1 MIKTIKLKDARELIK
16 GIMNTSIGGYYY
28 VDSVQDDQ
36 DGSIGVIFNKPNS
49 SQLYE
54 FWYYDYDMTI
64 GTILGF
70 NAPLDDS
77 HYDDFD
83 VKVTPV
89 KKVTVTSYEYVRDDS
104 NDQYY

>member
-16 GIMNTSIGGYYY
+16 GIMNTSIGGYYH

-64 GTILGF
+64 DVPGHTVF
-70 NAPLDDS
+70 LDDS
-77 HYDDFD
+77 YYDDFD
-83 VKVTPV
+83 VKVAPV
-89 KKVTVTSYEYVRDDS
+89 KKVTKQITITKYVGE
-104 NDQYY
+104 